1 IVSGAGTPVLLLGLV
16 RVAERLA
23 IVKPAQGLEGAA
35 IALRE
40 AAGGQF
46 ESLRERFEFDTAAV
60 QRLRDQGVP
69 AIEAVSR
76 VLDQMGVSA
85 GSVERMGRTVEG
97 RTATIRDFFD
107 QFRGAVGG
115 GLFQRFETAL
125 GVVVTLIDRYGA
137 SGLRAPTR
145 RWLGRFAGE
154 VTRNFTGPAMALL
167 RVFAPEVWQTINGE
181 LERAAQHTG

>member
-1 IVSGAGTPVLLLGLV
+1 PLHD
-16 RVAERLA
+16 
-23 IVKPAQGLEGAA
+23 
-35 IALRE
+35 ALRIC
-40 AAGGQF
+40 
-46 ESLRERFEFDTAAV
+46 LRDRFEFDTAAV
-60 QRLRDQGVP
+60 HRLRDQGVP

-125 GVVVTLIDRYGA
+125 GVVVTLIDRYGD
-137 SGLRAPTR
+137 SVLRAADLTS
-145 RWLGRFAGE
+145 RWLGRFADE

-167 RVFAPEVWQTINGE
+167 RVFAPDVWQTINVE
-181 LERAAQHTG
+181 LHRAAHHTANIAPPTQAAAPAGASLARQLGEVGVAAAEVQQQAN